1 MYIIVIA
8 LAIIGGVS
16 TLLVG
21 LSKENQKE
29 NPNYMRKTRKNLT
42 KLLII
47 YLASIIAFI
56 AIWLIFK

>member
-1 MYIIVIA
+1 M
-8 LAIIGGVS
+8 G
-16 TLLVG
+16 TVG
-21 LSKENQKE
+21 LSKENQKD